1 MVCMVCIMSCTKSA
15 VNNVCEK
22 QQSCV
27 EYCSTVYNAGSV
39 VQ

>member
-1 MVCMVCIMSCTKSA
+1 MVCMVCIMRRTKSA
-15 VNNVCEK
+15 VNNVCE

-27 EYCSTVYNAGSV
+27 EYSSTVYNAGSV